1 MTKSCD
7 RCHSI
12 KERCSWTQGSDRC
25 ARCARL
31 GFSCRITRPAKKLG
45 RRALSAA
52 SLHPSLELTSRISVT
67 PSITETDIIYTV
79 LSAYDVY
86 SKFLV
91 GPTFWD
97 QHHAVLCS
105 YYEQSKPILTHAYVA
120 YGLSVAQ
127 TRNCRAILSRDE
139 LFTPYRY
146 ASLALQ
152 NLRCMHVINTQQ
164 AATCLILGTIIMLFA
179 MFKRPHN
186 VYTLSRQT
194 LILFRPVY
202 DTISSPCP
210 NQFFFLTGTIM
221 LEMLGSLIYGA
232 VPALQ
237 FRQPDEPL
245 YVDRYLGLTT
255 SLLPLLFQICELN
268 WAVSS
273 TGHGGRD
280 IHRITH
286 SLDNLEAAALAWQ
299 ASVPESLCQTFSAIE
314 IEHISCQIQVIRMAA
329 LLMIHRIRFSFGVHD
344 LPARAIGMSILTQLE
359 STMLAT
365 GKPVKFVMVPVLV
378 ACVELTEDVERDR
391 WMLHVPT
398 LVCCSEGYGLYIQRL
413 VRAYWAARD
422 SGVHLKGYNM
432 RRYLHDEWL
441 QNDEV

>member
-12 KERCSWTQGSDRC
+12 KERCSWTQGSDR
-25 ARCARL
+25 
-31 GFSCRITRPAKKLG
+31 ITRPAKKLG

-52 SLHPSLELTSRISVT
+52 SLRPSLEITSRISVT
-67 PSITETDIIYTV
+67 PSITETNIIYTV
-79 LSAYDVY
+79 ISAYDIY
-86 SKFLV
+86 SKFLI

-97 QHHAVLCS
+97 QHHAVLRS
-105 YYEQSKPILTHAYVA
+105 YYEQSKPILSHAYLA

-127 TRNCRAILSRDE
+127 TRNCRAILSQDE
-139 LFTPYRY
+139 LFTPYRH

-152 NLRCMHVINTQQ
+152 NLRCMHVMNTQQ
-164 AATCLILGTIIMLFA
+164 AANCLILGTIIMLFA

-210 NQFFFLTGTIM
+210 TQFFFL
-221 LEMLGSLIYGA
+221 
-232 VPALQ
+232 P
-237 FRQPDEPL
+237 
-245 YVDRYLGLTT
+245 
-255 SLLPLLFQICELN
+255 
-268 WAVSS
+268 
-273 TGHGGRD
+273 
-280 IHRITH
+280 
-286 SLDNLEAAALAWQ
+286 AAALAWQ
-299 ASVPESLCQTFSAIE
+299 PSVPESLCQTFSAIE
-314 IEHISCQIQVIRMAA
+314 IEHISCQFQVMRMAA
-329 LLMIHRIRFSFGVHD
+329 LLMIHRMRFPFGVHD
-344 LPARAIGMSILTQLE
+344 LPARAIGISILTQLE

-378 ACVELTEDVERDR
+378 ACVELTEDVERDQ

-398 LVCCSEGYGLYIQRL
+398 LGI

-422 SGVHLKGYNM
+422 SGVHFKGYNL

-441 QNDEV
+441 QNDED